1 MAITNGHDFDATPF
15 ASNNDPD
22 DYESS
27 DETLLIFTILI
38 CNIKVGAFARISCL
52 RHIFRQGLR
61 DLNVQVVRMT
71 R

>member
-38 CNIKVGAFARISCL
+38 CNIKDGALAFFAPQL
-52 RHIFRQGLR
+52 A
-61 DLNVQVVRMT
+61 VT
-71 R
+71 